1 MTVTESGTKRINYH
15 VRDGPLALT
24 RHEARERH
32 TLSRPLYTTHWT
44 DGDSESALRNLWREC
59 QSLRVPLLW
68 LVNKT
73 SWLPLWYGWILL
85 YRLIFT
91 SYKCMVDRSSVW
103 YLGVR
108 VNEAHLHFSVPV
120 KSFGDFCIF
129 KDSLGG
135 FDPTGFTFFPIVRKV
150 SGE

>member
-91 SYKCMVDRSSVW
+91 SINAWWTGRVSGT
-103 YLGVR
+103 LGFVLTR
-108 VNEAHLHFSVPV
+108 PI
-120 KSFGDFCIF
+120 CIF
-129 KDSLGG
+129 LSLWKVLAIFAFSRTAWEGSILLVS
-135 FDPTGFTFFPIVRKV
+135 PFFQ
-150 SGE
+150 